1 MTDATPQLPDQPA
14 PDQLAPTQPSPTR
27 PSEPGPD
34 VRTDP
39 LTGELSVVVARRQ
52 GRPNL
57 PDDQCPF
64 CPGGLEAPDPYDVR
78 WFPNRWPPLPDQRAE
93 VVLYTDD
100 HDATFASLGVHGARQ
115 VVDLWAQRSEALGAR
130 PDVAYVLVFENR
142 GPAVGAT
149 IAHPHGQ
156 IYAFDR
162 VPPRPAQEY
171 ARATDGSADAAL
183 GADAAGPD
191 DELLVVR
198 TDGWQAWVPWAAS
211 WPYEMLVAPLEY
223 VPDLPSLNDAQRDG
237 LAAALTDALG
247 RLDALFDA
255 PMPYMLWFHQRPFD
269 GIDRPPVRLHAHIT
283 PLWRSAGVQRFV
295 AAAELGAEV
304 FFNPVDP
311 IDAAASLRTAGQ

>member
-1 MTDATPQLPDQPA
+1 MTDNTPLDPNHAPLADSGSTDQ
-14 PDQLAPTQPSPTR
+14 R
-27 PSEPGPD
+27 
-34 VRTDP
+34 VDP
-39 LTGELSVVVARRQ
+39 LTGEVSIVVARRQ

-57 PDDQCPF
+57 PDDRCPF
-64 CPGGLEAPDPYDVR
+64 CPGGIEAPDPYDVR
-78 WFPNRWPPLPDQRAE
+78 WFANRWPPLPNNCAE

-100 HDATFASLGVHGARQ
+100 HDATFASLGVDGARR
-115 VVDLWAQRSEALGAR
+115 VVDLWAERSAALGAR
-130 PDVAYVLVFENR
+130 RDVAYVLVFENR

-156 IYAFDR
+156 IYAFDH
-162 VPPRPAQEY
+162 VPPRPAHEFD
-171 ARATDGSADAAL
+171 RATDGTADAAL
-183 GADAAGPD
+183 GRGATGND

-198 TDGWQAWVPWAAS
+198 TGGWQAWVPWAAT
-211 WPYEMLVAPLEY
+211 WPYEMVVAPLGY
-223 VPDLPSLNDAQRDG
+223 VADLPSLSDDQRHG
-237 LAAALTDALG
+237 LATTLTDALG

-269 GIDRPPVRLHAHIT
+269 GVDRPALRLHAHIT

-311 IDAAASLRTAGQ
+311 IDAAANLRAAGR